1 MTEHIDAR
9 PLPAADHERPP
20 PTAPRLPDRV
30 PLGLI
35 VIWAGVATFGVLIVL
50 LAAYGLYAVRSILVL
65 VLIGLF
71 IAISLEP
78 AVQWLIARG
87 LRRPLAISIVVLVSL
102 ALFVA
107 FAWSVVPPIIN
118 QGGTLIR
125 DLPSYLQQLSNESRA
140 VREVTDRYHLTERL
154 TAAAEN
160 LPGVLTGGAVG
171 FVQRLFG
178 VLGSSLTVVV
188 LSIYFMADM
197 PRLRRGV
204 TRGFPPRLRP
214 KVTKVVDVVVD
225 KVGSYMIGNLI
236 ISVFAGVST
245 FACLEL
251 VGVPFAL
258 PLAVAVAV
266 TDLIPMIGA
275 TLGAAI
281 CVTVT
286 VFASGIWPE
295 AVIVLAFF
303 IAYQQVENYLIAPR
317 VLRSS
322 VDLSAVAVLLVAL
335 VGGTVLG
342 IAGAVMAIPLA
353 AAVKVIFTPAVAAMD
368 RASSEADP
376 PPADQAP
383 GQRSC
388 P

>member
-1 MTEHIDAR
+1 MPEHIDAR
-9 PLPAADHERPP
+9 PTPAADYERPP
-20 PTAPRLPDRV
+20 ATAPRLPERV

-50 LAAYGLYAVRSILVL
+50 LAAYGLYVVRSILVL

-87 LRRPLAISIVVLVSL
+87 LRRALAVSIVVLVTL

-125 DLPSYLQQLSNESRA
+125 DLPSYLRQLSDESRA

-154 TAAAEN
+154 TAAAGS
-160 LPGVLTGGAVG
+160 LPGLLAGGAVG

-178 VLGSSLTVVV
+178 VLGSSLTVLV

-204 TRGFPPRLRP
+204 TRGFPQRLRP
-214 KVTKVVDVVVD
+214 KVTKVVDVLVD

-236 ISVFAGVST
+236 VSAFAGVST

-286 VFASGIWPE
+286 VFADGIWPE
-295 AVIVLAFF
+295 AVVVLAFF
-303 IAYQQVENYLIAPR
+303 VAYQQVENYLIAPR
-317 VLRSS
+317 VLRNS
-322 VDLSAVAVLLVAL
+322 VDLAAVAVLLVAL
-335 VGGTVLG
+335 IGGTVLG
-342 IAGAVMAIPLA
+342 LAGAVMAIPLA
-353 AAVKVIFTPAVAAMD
+353 AAVKVVLTPAVAARD
-368 RASSEADP
+368 GVSSE
-376 PPADQAP
+376 
-383 GQRSC
+383 S
-388 P
+388 